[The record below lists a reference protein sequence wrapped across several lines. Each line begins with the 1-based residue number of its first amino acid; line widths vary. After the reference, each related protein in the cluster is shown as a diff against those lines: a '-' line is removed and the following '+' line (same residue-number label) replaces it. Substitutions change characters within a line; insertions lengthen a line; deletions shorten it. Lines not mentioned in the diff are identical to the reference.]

1 MNITIN
7 TIELASELAA
17 YELQEYWQNSI
28 QIFDIEDEE
37 ENNEKIEEKD
47 ENIFNVDKYF
57 EKCVMLPL
65 NLFISKEEANYVA
78 NLIFDFYGSSN

>member
-37 ENNEKIEEKD
+37 ETKYTEEAQ
-47 ENIFNVDKYF
+47 EIFDDLYDKYLSLIESF
-57 EKCVMLPL
+57 EVK
-65 NLFISKEEANYVA
+65 SKTIMPIMSIYDH
-78 NLIFDFYGSSN
+78 FKG